1 MIRRPMIGM
10 TELFIFMVSVLV
22 FAGAGAAAPITEQ
35 AKIFRFIGAS
45 PGDSYFI
52 VLDGIG
58 RAVRKSIPD
67 WSTIIEPGTAMSDIL
82 RIAQGD
88 GDLTI
93 AQNNIVADIIK
104 KEGAEYEK
112 ICSLGAIDA
121 NIITCVSRDMPNEIA
136 YNIVKAMIENYDYL
150 KYLHVIQRNQTLD
163 YMVNTGGVR
172 LHPGAKIAYEEAGI
186 MKY

>member
-1 MIRRPMIGM
+1 MAG
-10 TELFIFMVSVLV
+10 LFIFMMSVLV
-22 FAGAGAAAPITEQ
+22 FAGAGTAAPITEQ

-45 PGDSYFI
+45 PGDTYFI

-58 RAVRKSIPD
+58 KAVRKSIPN

-93 AQNNIVADIIK
+93 AQNNIV
-104 KEGAEYEK
+104 
-112 ICSLGAIDA
+112 
-121 NIITCVSRDMPNEIA
+121 
-136 YNIVKAMIENYDYL
+136 KAMIENYDYL
-150 KYLHVIQRNQTLD
+150 KHLHVIQRNQTVD

-186 MKY
+186 MQY

>member
-1 MIRRPMIGM
+1 MDSPTWDKKSDDSIDNRLPVY
-10 TELFIFMVSVLV
+10 T
-22 FAGAGAAAPITEQ
+22 GATLGVQ
-35 AKIFRFIGAS
+35 WVQ
-45 PGDSYFI
+45 I
-52 VLDGIG
+52 V
-58 RAVRKSIPD
+58 PF
-67 WSTIIEPGTAMSDIL
+67 EPGTAMSDIL

-88 GDLTI
+88 GDLTLTL
-93 AQNNIVADIIK
+93 NNIVADMIK

-150 KYLHVIQRNQTLD
+150 KHLHVIQRNQTVD